1 MKTYLMIAVVRPDA
15 LHHRLVVDD
24 AGGVGEAAGG
34 GHQDL
39 LPDLR
44 VHPRVVFPDLP
55 GVINL
60 GEIKLGKE

>member
-1 MKTYLMIAVVRPDA
+1 MIAVVGPDPV
-15 LHHRLVVDD
+15 HHCLVVDD

-34 GHQDL
+34 GHQDI
-39 LPDLR
+39 LPDLG

-60 GEIKLGKE
+60 KAETKTSKE

>member
-1 MKTYLMIAVVRPDA
+1 MIAVVRPDV

-24 AGGVGEAAGG
+24 TGGVSEAAGG
-34 GHQDL
+34 GNQDL

-60 GEIKLGKE
+60 GAIKFRKE